1 VGSITSINR
10 VCSSHRKLR
19 DTGKVA
25 SLCFLSP
32 RLNLFFLQKNKK
44 QKQQTNKPTNKN
56 PSKQTSVQNWA
67 GEMGGQLQ
75 QAQLWQRS

>member
-1 VGSITSINR
+1 M
-10 VCSSHRKLR
+10 LPE
-19 DTGKVA
+19 
-25 SLCFLSP
+25 SP
-32 RLNLFFLQKNKK
+32 SEPLLPAKNKK